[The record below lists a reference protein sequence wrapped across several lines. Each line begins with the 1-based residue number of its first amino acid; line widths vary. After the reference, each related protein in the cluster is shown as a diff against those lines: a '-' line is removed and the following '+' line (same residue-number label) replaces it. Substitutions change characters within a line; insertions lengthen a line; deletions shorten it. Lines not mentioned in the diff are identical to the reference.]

1 MDYSLA
7 LGQVLVEPFAGVSVV
22 GVGADSFR
30 ESGGAAA
37 LNGAGFSQ
45 SAAVTTLGLRGNW
58 TVDASETSILSLNA
72 GLSWRHAFNANPA
85 VRDLTFNS
93 GGAVFQVAGAP
104 AASDSLALEA
114 GLDFET
120 TAGLNFGV
128 NYSGQVAGAFQSH
141 SLKAGLGFTF

>member
-58 TVDASETSILSLNA
+58 TVNASETSILSLNA
-72 GLSWRHAFNANPA
+72 GLGRRHAFNANPA
-85 VRDLTFNS
+85 VRDLAFNS
-93 GGAVFQVAGAP
+93 GGAVFQVAGVP

-128 NYSGQVAGAFQSH
+128 NYSGQVARAFQSH
-141 SLKAGLGFTF
+141 SPKAGLGFTF